1 MYLNFMCRPSKRLQN
16 GLSPLELSIIVE
28 GERKIIRFPKY
39 IKVTDFNASKQRV
52 KRNVELNEFIDSV
65 KAKFYAIESEMLQR
79 NMPITINSVMDVY
92 YNGFAETNVT
102 ILTLFD
108 RHNAD
113 AKTKSERGL
122 IVDATYKKYLL
133 TRKYLADFLR
143 TKQNKQ
149 DILLTDLTPAI
160 IEQFFV
166 YMNSLMDVNTAIH
179 KMKLM
184 KKILR
189 IAQEEGYI
197 QAMPF
202 KLKLVSKPLQYD
214 PLTVEEIRVIRNK
227 EFGSPRMQHV
237 RDLFVFA
244 CYTGLAFTDLSHL
257 SKSDMKIDENG
268 SEWIIKSRQKTKIV
282 SHIPLL
288 PIAKEIWEK
297 YDYHLPTLS
306 NQKYNSYLGEI
317 ADVCGIQKHL
327 HSHLARHTF
336 ATILLNSGVDMVS
349 VSKILGHSN
358 SKITEKTYA
367 KMMPETIKQRI
378 NEVKDRIV

>member
-52 KRNVELNEFIDSV
+52 KRNVKLNEFIDSV

>member
-52 KRNVELNEFIDSV
+52 KRNVELNEFMDSV

-214 PLTVEEIRVIRNK
+214 PLTVEEIRVIRYK
-227 EFGSPRMQHV
+227 EFSSPRMQHV

-268 SEWIIKSRQKTKIV
+268 SEWIIKSRQKTKVV

-288 PIAKEIWEK
+288 PIAKKIWEK

>member
-52 KRNVELNEFIDSV
+52 KRNVELNEFMDSV

-227 EFGSPRMQHV
+227 EFSSPRMQHV

-268 SEWIIKSRQKTKIV
+268 SEWIIKSRQKTKVV

>member
-28 GERKIIRFPKY
+28 GDRKIIRFPKY
-39 IKVTDFNASKQRV
+39 LKVTDFNASKQRV
-52 KRNVELNEFIDSV
+52 KRNVELNEFMDSV

-268 SEWIIKSRQKTKIV
+268 SEWIIKSRQKTKVV

>member
-28 GERKIIRFPKY
+28 GKRKIIRFPKY
-39 IKVTDFNASKQRV
+39 IKVTDFSASKQRV
-52 KRNVELNEFIDSV
+52 KRNVELNEFMDSV
-65 KAKFYAIESEMLQR
+65 KAKFYSIELEMLQR

-92 YNGFAETNVT
+92 YNGFAETNIT

-113 AKTKSERGL
+113 AKAKLERGL
-122 IVDATYKKYLL
+122 IVEATYKKYLL

-149 DILLTDLTPAI
+149 DMLLTDLTPAI
-160 IEQFFV
+160 IEQFFI
-166 YMNSLMDVNTAIH
+166 YMNSLMDINTAIH

-197 QAMPF
+197 RAMPF
-202 KLKLVSKPLQYD
+202 KLKLVSKPLQYN
-214 PLTVEEIRVIRNK
+214 PLTVEEIRTIRNK
-227 EFGSPRMQHV
+227 EFSSPRMQHV

-268 SEWIIKSRQKTKIV
+268 SEWIIKSRQKTKVV

-297 YDYHLPTLS
+297 YDYHLPSLS

-317 ADVCGIQKHL
+317 ADVCGIEKHL

-336 ATILLNSGVDMVS
+336 ATILLNSGVDIVS

-378 NEVKDRIV
+378 NEVKERIV

>member
-244 CYTGLAFTDLSHL
+244 CYTGLAFTDLSRL

>member
-227 EFGSPRMQHV
+227 EFSSPRMQHV

>member
-268 SEWIIKSRQKTKIV
+268 SEWIIKSRQKTKVV

>member
-52 KRNVELNEFIDSV
+52 KRNVELNEFMDSV
-65 KAKFYAIESEMLQR
+65 KAKFYAIELEMLQR

-166 YMNSLMDVNTAIH
+166 YMNSLMDINTAIH

>member
-297 YDYHLPTLS
+297 YDYHLPALS

>member
-52 KRNVELNEFIDSV
+52 KRNVELNEFMDSV
-65 KAKFYAIESEMLQR
+65 KAKFYAIELEMLQR

-227 EFGSPRMQHV
+227 EFGSPRMQYV